1 MYKTL
6 YQQIKHVKV
15 YVGRY
20 GSTLLIKNADFINT
34 NQLKNLNNSKNS
46 KNSKNLKSKNK
57 KITHV
62 FKENKEHS
70 YLPTSNPFLL

>member
-34 NQLKNLNNSKNS
+34 NQLKKLNNL

>member
-34 NQLKNLNNSKNS
+34 NQLKNLKNF
-46 KNSKNLKSKNK
+46 KSKNK